1 MGKKEKILIT
11 GGAGFIGSHIAD
23 LFINQGYE
31 VVIVDDL
38 SGGSSKNINK
48 NAHFYKIDI
57 NDPKIKIIFEKE
69 KPEYICHQAAQIS
82 VFNSVNNPGKDAK
95 NNIMGL
101 LNLLKHATSDN
112 YVKGIIFASSGG
124 TVYGEPEIFPI
135 DETVEFSPKVPYGI
149 TKVASEY
156 YLNFFQRYYGLNYIS
171 LRYGNVYGPRQNPF
185 GEAGVIAIFINK
197 IIKGEQ
203 PTINGDGEYIRDYVY
218 VEDVAQ
224 ACLLSLKNMLK
235 LSRLKVS
242 QEKTSECDFNA
253 FNIGTGKG
261 ISVNQLF
268 AYLQNIFNV
277 PLTANYG
284 PARPGDLR
292 KNILNCNKA
301 KEYLGWEAIHDIEAG
316 LRKTVE
322 WFKRLN
328 DNKGQFI

>member
-1 MGKKEKILIT
+1 MSKKEKVLIT

-23 LFINQGYE
+23 LFIKQGYE
-31 VVIVDDL
+31 VVIVDNL
-38 SGGSSKNINK
+38 SGGNSKNINK

-57 NDPKIKIIFEKE
+57 NNPKIKIILEKE
-69 KPEYICHQAAQIS
+69 KPRYICHQAAQIS
-82 VFNSVNNPGKDAK
+82 VFNSVNNPGEDAK

-101 LNLLKHATSDN
+101 LNLLRYASSDS
-112 YVKGIIFASSGG
+112 YVKGVIFASSGG

-135 DETVEFSPKVPYGI
+135 DETVEFAPKVPYGI
-149 TKVASEY
+149 AKVASEY

-171 LRYGNVYGPRQNPF
+171 LRYGNVYGPRQNPY

-197 IIKGEQ
+197 IIKQ
-203 PTINGDGEYIRDYVY
+203 QQLTINGDGEYIRDYIY

-242 QEKTSECDFNA
+242 QEKTSDTDFNA
-253 FNIGTGKG
+253 FNIGTGQG

-268 AYLQNIFNV
+268 NHLKDIFNV
-277 PLTANYG
+277 RLTAHYG
-284 PARPGDLR
+284 PARSGDLR

-301 KEYLGWEAIHDIEAG
+301 KEYLGWDAIYNIETG

-322 WFKRLN
+322 WFKRF
-328 DNKGQFI
+328 K